1 MQLGA
6 AEAVKPSTTSRCSVR
21 GPRITLM
28 DKKDLVMS
36 ALPPA
41 KEEKVGSAMLE
52 WPRSELTE
60 SNRKESLRV
69 LSTPD
74 RASIKVIVL
83 SKCPTLV
90 PVNIKENDEQS
101 EIVKQLLKMLH

>member
-1 MQLGA
+1 MCPGCTVSLASRHRARKPECNSGLLK
-6 AEAVKPSTTSRCSVR
+6 AVKPSTTSSCSVR
-21 GPRITLM
+21 GPQITLL
-28 DKKDLVMS
+28 DKKDLVML

-41 KEEKVGSAMLE
+41 KEEKVGSAVLE

-83 SKCPTLV
+83 
-90 PVNIKENDEQS
+90 
-101 EIVKQLLKMLH
+101 